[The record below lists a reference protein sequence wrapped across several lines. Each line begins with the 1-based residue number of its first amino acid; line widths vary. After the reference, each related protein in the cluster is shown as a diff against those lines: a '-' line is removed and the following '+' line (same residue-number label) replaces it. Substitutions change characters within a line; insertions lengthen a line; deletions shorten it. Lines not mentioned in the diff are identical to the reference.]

1 MTSEL
6 KKDGYLMFAVFI
18 IFYFSGMFFII
29 IYKTKLCSKTQVRI
43 DPTVPSIRFGFNV
56 LGCATGVVT
65 FRKSFLQDHSV
76 V

>member
-1 MTSEL
+1 MTNEL
-6 KKDGYLMFAVFI
+6 KKEGYLMFAVFI
-18 IFYFSGMFFII
+18 IFYFSGMFFI
-29 IYKTKLCSKTQVRI
+29 YKTKFRSKTQVRI

-65 FRKSFLQDHSV
+65 FRKSFLRDHSV